1 MFKRASMPTQP
12 ITTQAGVGATV
23 SHSMRLGDDGDGSNN
38 TLGNTIGN
46 YVIDQSSPTI
56 DSASKPVAVVYP
68 KPESV
73 RFV

>member
-1 MFKRASMPTQP
+1 M
-12 ITTQAGVGATV
+12 GATV
-23 SHSMRLGDDGDGSNN
+23 SHAMRLGEDGDGSNN
-38 TLGNTIGN
+38 TIGNTIGN

-73 RFV
+73 R